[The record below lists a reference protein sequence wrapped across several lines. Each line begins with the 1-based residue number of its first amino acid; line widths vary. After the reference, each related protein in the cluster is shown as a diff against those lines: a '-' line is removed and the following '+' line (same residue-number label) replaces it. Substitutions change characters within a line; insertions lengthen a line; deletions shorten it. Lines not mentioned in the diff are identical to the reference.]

1 MAERWRPLFVASP
14 ALMRFFEYESR
25 AIVAKAGIPVTKHGF
40 AKTSDEAR
48 RIAEQIGGPVVVK
61 SQVLSGGRM
70 KAGGVKFADT
80 PEEAASHTE
89 HILDLEIGGHM
100 PRGVLV
106 DDRAA
111 VKQEYY
117 AGVVWDGIRKR
128 PVMLFSDMGGIDIEE
143 VAETHPDHVARAH
156 FSTLRP
162 LSDWQAKQ
170 LIASLGVTGSALN
183 RLTPIVARLA
193 RLFLQYD
200 MTLAEINPL
209 GELEDGS
216 FVALDAHMEMENE
229 ARPRQKALLHELGVG
244 DEETRQAREPTPF
257 ELAGEQVDA
266 QDHRGVAG
274 NVTEFDGNLGLVI
287 GAGGGSLTLFDA
299 VRAHG
304 GRPANYCEIGG
315 NPSVRKACG
324 LAKLVLQKPGV
335 DKIAVMMS
343 IVSNTR
349 VDIVARGVIKACL
362 ELGYDP
368 AEKIAIF
375 RIPGAWEDEGF
386 KILRRYGVEYADRS
400 VSLHE
405 AARRAVEKIQGA
417 AAAPAVGGRLMSILI
432 DETTTFIVQGITGRE
447 AVNLTREC
455 LDYGK
460 GAKIVGGVTP
470 GRRGRDVHGVPVFDT
485 VAQAVDHHGEPID
498 GSVVTVPPAFTKD
511 AVFEAL
517 ENGVKLVVIV
527 TERIPRGDVA
537 QMVELASELG
547 ARIIGPNCLG
557 IIVPDVIKMGGIG
570 GPARDAAKSYTPGP
584 VGVMSRS
591 GGMTTEISSTLTAA
605 GLGQST
611 AVSIGGD
618 AIIGSTYAEL
628 MPLFEADPQTEA
640 IVIYTEPGGR
650 MEAELARYVTESGS
664 RAADRGLHGGALHG
678 RDAGHEL
685 RPRGHDRRGQGGHG
699 DGEDRPARRGRH
711 RGGRGDLGH
720 PGLVKEKIAQAA
732 AV

>member
-1 MAERWRPLFVASP
+1 
-14 ALMRFFEYESR
+14 MRFFEYESR
-25 AIVAKAGIPVTKHGF
+25 AIVDKAGIPVTRHGF
-40 AKTSDEAR
+40 AKTGDEAR

-80 PEEAASHTE
+80 PEDAAHHAE
-89 HILDLEIGGHM
+89 HILDLEIGGHI

-111 VKQEYY
+111 VAREYY
-117 AGVVWDGIRKR
+117 AGVVWDGIRKL

-143 VAETHPDHVARAH
+143 VAQRHPEHLARAH

-162 LSDWQAKQ
+162 LGDWRAKQ
-170 LIASLGVTGSALN
+170 LIASLGISGSALN

-193 RLFLQYD
+193 RLFVAYD

-209 GELEDGS
+209 GELQDGT

-229 ARPRQKALLHELGVG
+229 ARPRQKQILHELGVG
-244 DEETRQAREPTPF
+244 DEETRLAREPTAF

-304 GRPANYCEIGG
+304 GEPANYCEIGG

-349 VDIVARGVIKACL
+349 VDIVARGVVKACL
-362 ELGYDP
+362 DLGYDP

-405 AARRAVEKIQGA
+405 AARRAVEKIQGV
-417 AAAPAVGGRLMSILI
+417 AV
-432 DETTTFIVQGITGRE
+432 
-447 AVNLTREC
+447 
-455 LDYGK
+455 
-460 GAKIVGGVTP
+460 
-470 GRRGRDVHGVPVFDT
+470 
-485 VAQAVDHHGEPID
+485 
-498 GSVVTVPPAFTKD
+498 
-511 AVFEAL
+511 
-517 ENGVKLVVIV
+517 
-527 TERIPRGDVA
+527 
-537 QMVELASELG
+537 
-547 ARIIGPNCLG
+547 
-557 IIVPDVIKMGGIG
+557 
-570 GPARDAAKSYTPGP
+570 
-584 VGVMSRS
+584 
-591 GGMTTEISSTLTAA
+591 
-605 GLGQST
+605 
-611 AVSIGGD
+611 
-618 AIIGSTYAEL
+618 
-628 MPLFEADPQTEA
+628 
-640 IVIYTEPGGR
+640 
-650 MEAELARYVTESGS
+650 
-664 RAADRGLHGGALHG
+664 
-678 RDAGHEL
+678 
-685 RPRGHDRRGQGGHG
+685 
-699 DGEDRPARRGRH
+699 
-711 RGGRGDLGH
+711 
-720 PGLVKEKIAQAA
+720 
-732 AV
+732 